1 MELDHEFSV
10 PVPVDQAWSVLL
22 DVERIAP
29 CMPGATLD
37 AVDGDEYRG
46 RMKVRVGAMSITYRG
61 TVKIV
66 AADEASREV
75 TLEASAKEARGSG
88 TAAATVRATLRESG
102 GTTHVAVRTE
112 LNVTGRPA
120 QFGRNILAEVGTK
133 IINRFAKNLATE
145 IESPTPTAETPADAQ
160 AAAPAQAAAGAGTAA
175 APEASADTEA
185 PADLQGAASVQ
196 AAANAEAPTE
206 PEATASAE
214 APADLQGAANAQAA
228 ANAEAPAEPE
238 APASAEAPTEPE
250 ASADT
255 EAPADLQGA
264 ANAQAAANA
273 ETPAEPEAPAD
284 LQGAANAAAGEGAGG
299 EVAGA
304 VTAVPAAAPAGAD
317 GAAARPVRA
326 VRAVPN
332 RFDDDAIDL
341 LEVAGPSLAK
351 RAVPAVGALVVL
363 LFLVRFLTRRRRG

>member
-46 RMKVRVGAMSITYRG
+46 RMKVRVGAMTITYRG

-75 TLEASAKEARGSG
+75 ALEASAKEARGSG
-88 TAAATVRATLRESG
+88 TAAATVRATLRESD

-145 IESPTPTAETPADAQ
+145 IESPTAPAEPDAPADLQ
-160 AAAPAQAAAGAGTAA
+160 AAANAKADADAKATADTETAAEASTDTEAPADLQAAANAKADAGTTSEASADTDTGEGTATEANADTEAPVDPQAAANAKADADAGTAT
-175 APEASADTEA
+175 EASADTEA
-185 PADLQGAASVQ
+185 PADPQ
-196 AAANAEAPTE
+196 AAANAKAD
-206 PEATASAE
+206 ADAE
-214 APADLQGAANAQAA
+214 APA
-228 ANAEAPAEPE
+228 
-238 APASAEAPTEPE
+238 
-250 ASADT
+250 
-255 EAPADLQGA
+255 
-264 ANAQAAANA
+264 
-273 ETPAEPEAPAD
+273 
-284 LQGAANAAAGEGAGG
+284 
-299 EVAGA
+299 VAGA
-304 VTAVPAAAPAGAD
+304 EVARPVTGVPAGAD
-317 GAAARPVRA
+317 DAARRPVRPA
-326 VRAVPN
+326 PN

-351 RAVPAVGALVVL
+351 RAVPAVGALVAVL
-363 LFLVRFLTRRRRG
+363 LLLRFLTRRRRG

>member
-46 RMKVRVGAMSITYRG
+46 RMKVRVGAMTITYRG

-75 TLEASAKEARGSG
+75 ALEASAKEARGSG
-88 TAAATVRATLRESG
+88 TAAATVRATLRESD

-145 IESPTPTAETPADAQ
+145 IESPTAPAEPDAPADLQ
-160 AAAPAQAAAGAGTAA
+160 AAANAKADADAKATADTDTTTEASTDTEAPADLQAAANAKADADTGTTSEAGADTGAGTAT
-175 APEASADTEA
+175 EAGADTEA
-185 PADLQGAASVQ
+185 PADLQTAANAKAE
-196 AAANAEAPTE
+196 AAANAKAD
-206 PEATASAE
+206 ADAE
-214 APADLQGAANAQAA
+214 APA
-228 ANAEAPAEPE
+228 
-238 APASAEAPTEPE
+238 
-250 ASADT
+250 
-255 EAPADLQGA
+255 
-264 ANAQAAANA
+264 
-273 ETPAEPEAPAD
+273 
-284 LQGAANAAAGEGAGG
+284 
-299 EVAGA
+299 VAGA
-304 VTAVPAAAPAGAD
+304 EVARPVTGVPAGAD
-317 GAAARPVRA
+317 DAARRPVPPA
-326 VRAVPN
+326 PN

-351 RAVPAVGALVVL
+351 RAVPAVGALVAVL
-363 LFLVRFLTRRRRG
+363 LLLRFLTRRRRG